1 MAAYKPTMSYRL
13 IYIFTIHDA
22 QHEGYWKIG
31 KTNFDSVNSYKQLP
45 PNCAELNCAARD
57 RIDQYTKTAM
67 VEYDLQYTELARRTV
82 TFPDGTTDT
91 ELFDDDDVHNVLY
104 NSGFSARKFSNSNQ
118 DSEWFEVPLSVAIR
132 AIQAVKEGRT
142 ALTAAEKSEGQII
155 LFIDELHLIVGAGK
169 TDGAMDAGNLL
180 KPMLSAAGCPCCA
193 QKESYYPA

>member
-142 ALTAAEKSEGQII
+142 ALTAAEKSEGQISF
-155 LFIDELHLIVGAGK
+155 LPQAV
-169 TDGAMDAGNLL
+169 
-180 KPMLSAAGCPCCA
+180 PAAP
-193 QKESYYPA
+193 KKSYYPA

>member
-82 TFPDGTTDT
+82 TFPD
-91 ELFDDDDVHNVLY
+91 V
-104 NSGFSARKFSNSNQ
+104 R
-118 DSEWFEVPLSVAIR
+118 PIR
-132 AIQAVKEGRT
+132 NCSMMTMSIMCCTILAFRPGSSPIPIRT
-142 ALTAAEKSEGQII
+142 ANGLRCR
-155 LFIDELHLIVGAGK
+155 
-169 TDGAMDAGNLL
+169 
-180 KPMLSAAGCPCCA
+180 CPL
-193 QKESYYPA
+193 PFVRFRR

>member
-82 TFPDGTTDT
+82 T
-91 ELFDDDDVHNVLY
+91 
-104 NSGFSARKFSNSNQ
+104 
-118 DSEWFEVPLSVAIR
+118 
-132 AIQAVKEGRT
+132 
-142 ALTAAEKSEGQII
+142 I
-155 LFIDELHLIVGAGK
+155 LQP
-169 TDGAMDAGNLL
+169 TSS
-180 KPMLSAAGCPCCA
+180 P
-193 QKESYYPA
+193 